1 MPNLLELQDLYSESL
16 VKEIVEKT
24 KRGGLTWTHLGGTQF
39 QATYTLDNAD
49 PTPDNVWDYFVTKTQ
64 IGNVSYRY
72 SLDIKKDGVAYITV
86 QDGTLVNSNRGS
98 GVDDLYEIVEV
109 IVFQLD
115 DKIKETLQILQNV
128 PTCLSN

>member
-1 MPNLLELQDLYSESL
+1 MSTLLELQDLYSESL
-16 VKEIVEKT
+16 VKEIIEKT

-39 QATYTLDNAD
+39 QATYTLDNPS
-49 PTPDNVWDYFVTKTQ
+49 PTPDNVWDYYVTKTQ

-72 SLDIKKDGVAYITV
+72 TLDIKKDGVAYITV
-86 QDGTLVNSNRGS
+86 QDGALTNTDRSS
-98 GVDDLYEIVEV
+98 GVDTLFEIVEV

-128 PTCLSN
+128 PTCLS